1 MIGRLQNRFHQVLSP
16 DINIPLYAFPTPDK
30 NNLFK
35 DVRVSQACRVSL
47 SLPLLPPIS
56 LPHPQ
61 LLLSLSLSLLYSS
74 F

>member
-1 MIGRLQNRFHQVLSP
+1 MIGRLQNRSHQVLSP

-56 LPHPQ
+56 LPPPTTAFSESVS
-61 LLLSLSLSLLYSS
+61 SL
-74 F
+74 